1 MEFIFDERKV
11 SSMKLAKVIG
21 TIVATRKEE
30 SLVGYKLMVIR
41 RIDGSTNFIG
51 DEEVAVDYVGA
62 GIGEIVLIG
71 QGSAVRLNK
80 AKKEA
85 TIDMAII
92 GIIDAIDI

>member
-1 MEFIFDERKV
+1 
-11 SSMKLAKVIG
+11 MKLAKVIG

-51 DEEVAVDYVGA
+51 DEEVAVAYVGA